1 MAIDSLAQK
10 MSDQKLQD
18 MCRPLFY
25 SSTNVIGF
33 GIRGAR
39 PQRIGDKC
47 WVSLFNRMHACKI
60 TNAPILAIFC
70 GRQLSLLPS
79 HNLFQ
84 LLAFQPTSQGCQ
96 VTNQATCERK
106 EACIFRAPAWPILVH
121 YARSIRVFL

>member
-10 MSDQKLQD
+10 MGDEKLQD

-47 WVSLFNRMHACKI
+47 WVSLFNRMYAFTI
-60 TNAPILAIFC
+60 TNASILAIFC

-84 LLAFQPTSQGCQ
+84 LLAFQPTSRGRQ
-96 VTNQATCERK
+96 VTNHPACEWE
-106 EACIFRAPAWPILVH
+106 EARIFRAPAWPILVH
-121 YARSIRVFL
+121 YA